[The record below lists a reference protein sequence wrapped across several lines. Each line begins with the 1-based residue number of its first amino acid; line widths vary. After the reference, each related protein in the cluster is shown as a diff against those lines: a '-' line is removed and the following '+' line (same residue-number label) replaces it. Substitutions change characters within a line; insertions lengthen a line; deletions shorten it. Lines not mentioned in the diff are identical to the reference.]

1 MAKALMKQD
10 IEVDFLFSGRKPD
23 QFFDMECF
31 GDYRVQA
38 GMTFATHSGRVN
50 VPQTVRQNLSLSL
63 FKDIKALDLSCWL
76 GLRGAK
82 VCHLLALAIR
92 RR

>member
-1 MAKALMKQD
+1 MRILYGVQGTGNGHLSRARVMAKALMKQD
-10 IEVDFLFSGRKPD
+10 IEVDFLFSGHKPD

-50 VPQTVRQNLSLSL
+50 
-63 FKDIKALDLSCWL
+63 
-76 GLRGAK
+76 
-82 VCHLLALAIR
+82 
-92 RR
+92 